1 MRIST
6 AWSQQLNVKAMQNQ
20 QAKMVKTELQL
31 ASALKNLTP
40 ADDPVAAAK
49 ALSLDSTLAQA
60 TQYQENINAAKT
72 NNTLEDS
79 TLSNAVDVLQR
90 ARDLAVQSL
99 NSGTLQD
106 TDKQAIG
113 HEIDQILGNMQG
125 LANTTNASGEYIFS
139 GYQTKTAAFKEAI
152 PATAPKTYDY
162 KGGTE
167 QRSLQV
173 SADRQIADS
182 DPGSDVFAFKDVNGN
197 AQNIFNA
204 LSTFREALAN
214 PNPATDQAV
223 LTKVLNDLDSG
234 LQTITATQA
243 KTGARLNALDVQQN
257 QNEKY
262 MVDMKSSLS
271 NIQDLDYAEA
281 MSRFN
286 QQETTLQAAQQSFS
300 KVQKLSLF
308 DYL

>member
-6 AWSQQLNVKAMQNQ
+6 AWYQQLNVTAMQNQ
-20 QAKMVKTELQL
+20 QAKMAKTNLQL
-31 ASALKNLTP
+31 ASGLKNLTP

-49 ALSLDSTLAQA
+49 DLSLQATLAQT
-60 TQYQENINAAKT
+60 TQYQENINAVKT

-79 TLSNAVDVLQR
+79 TLNHAVEVLQT
-90 ARDLAVQSL
+90 ARELAVKSL
-99 NSGTLQD
+99 NSGGLRD
-106 TDKQAIG
+106 VDKQAIG
-113 HEIDQILGNMQG
+113 QEVQQILGNMLG

-139 GYQTKTAAFKEAI
+139 GYQSKTAAFKEDASI
-152 PATAPKTYDY
+152 TPKSYVY
-162 KGGTE
+162 QGGTE

-173 SADRQIADS
+173 SAGRQIADG

-197 AQNIFNA
+197 SQNIFNA
-204 LSTFREALAN
+204 LSNFADALAN

-223 LTKVLNDLDSG
+223 LSKVLNDLDSG
-234 LQTITATQA
+234 LQTLSATQA
-243 KTGARLNALDVQQN
+243 KTGSRLKALDVQQS

-262 MVDMKSSLS
+262 MVDTKSSLS
-271 NIQDLDYAEA
+271 DSQDLDYAEA
-281 MSRFN
+281 ISRFT
-286 QQETTLQAAQQSFS
+286 QQQTVLQAAQQSFS